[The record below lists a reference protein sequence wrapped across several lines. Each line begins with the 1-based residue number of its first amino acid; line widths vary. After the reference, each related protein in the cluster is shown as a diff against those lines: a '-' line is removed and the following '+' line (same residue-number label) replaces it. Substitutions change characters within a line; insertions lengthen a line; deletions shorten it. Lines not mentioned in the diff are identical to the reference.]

1 MMESEFR
8 DWTRGQLR
16 SLDERL
22 RRLAERPIE
31 PARIEV
37 DARIK
42 ADMASL
48 AEKLA
53 AKVKG
58 GHLAGLGIV
67 FVTDEGAAMSGFA
80 ADGGYFALGGAAT
93 FLGLEILEE
102 FRKVEKAANDS
113 QPAGHAGADEA
124 PVDR

>member
-1 MMESEFR
+1 MIESEFR

-16 SLDERL
+16 RLDERL
-22 RRLAERPIE
+22 KALAAERTE
-31 PARIEV
+31 PDRIEV

-42 ADMASL
+42 GEMASL
-48 AEKLA
+48 AEKLMVR
-53 AKVKG
+53 VKG

-102 FRKVEKAANDS
+102 FRKREVAAND
-113 QPAGHAGADEA
+113 QPAGDASADPA
-124 PVDR
+124 TAQG